1 MHLCIRKVIRGI
13 MKRYSCIMC
22 EDCNDTCTAFVLD
35 KTPEDF
41 DKSIMDKFCRRVD
54 KQPVWFRERA

>member
-1 MHLCIRKVIRGI
+1 

-35 KTPEDF
+35 KTPENF
-41 DKSIMDKFCRRVD
+41 DTSIMDKFCRRKD
-54 KQPVWFRERA
+54 KQPVWFRSEK